1 MPFALQSS
9 VPRNGIYP
17 TTIKMNSKKIIRI
30 DDFVKRPR
38 SRRAN
43 LVPRGVLSVR
53 RSGSEMTRN
62 AEIGLF
68 TKSSNQAESDAER
81 RGFLLFRL

>member
-1 MPFALQSS
+1 MNLQI
-9 VPRNGIYP
+9 VE
-17 TTIKMNSKKIIRI
+17 RI

-43 LVPRGVLSVR
+43 LVPRGVLAVR
-53 RSGSEMTRN
+53 RSGDEMKCN

-68 TKSSNQAESDAER
+68 AKSSIFMDEED
-81 RGFLLFRL
+81 L